1 MWSVYLDNCCLNRLF
16 DNQSQLRIHLESEAV
31 KVVLSLCEQQQMR
44 LICSQVSYFEI
55 DNAPDISRKNALKWL
70 LVPAVDVVRITP
82 EILERAKAL
91 ERKGFKAFD
100 AMHLACAE
108 TRADVFLTV
117 DDRMLKK
124 SESFPKLSVKVG
136 NPLRWIQEVL
146 S

>member
-16 DNQSQLRIHLESEAV
+16 DDQSQLRIHLESEAV
-31 KVVLSLCEQQQMR
+31 KVILSLCEQQQMH

-124 SESFPKLSVKVG
+124 SELFPKLSVKVG

>member
-55 DNAPDISRKNALKWL
+55 NNTPDASRRNALKWL
-70 LVPAVDVVRITP
+70 LIPAVEVVRLTP
-82 EILERAKAL
+82 KILERAKTL
-91 ERKGFKAFD
+91 EQVGFKAFD

-108 TRADVFLTV
+108 TRADVFLSV
-117 DDRMLKK
+117 DDRLLKK
-124 SESFPKLSVKVG
+124 SASLAGLPITVS

>member
-16 DNQSQLRIHLESEAV
+16 DDQSQLRIHLESEAV
-31 KVVLSLCEQQQMR
+31 KVILSLCEQQQMH

>member
-55 DNAPDISRKNALKWL
+55 NNTPDASRRNALKGL
-70 LVPAVDVVRITP
+70 LIPAVEVVRLTP
-82 EILERAKAL
+82 KILERAKTL
-91 ERKGFKAFD
+91 EQVGFKAFD

-108 TRADVFLTV
+108 TRADVF
-117 DDRMLKK
+117 
-124 SESFPKLSVKVG
+124 FSVFYC
-136 NPLRWIQEVL
+136 LF
-146 S
+146 

>member
-16 DNQSQLRIHLESEAV
+16 DDQSQLRIHLESEAV
-31 KVVLSLCEQQQMR
+31 KVILSLCEQQQMH

-70 LVPAVDVVRITP
+70 LVPAVDVVRVTP

>member
-16 DNQSQLRIHLESEAV
+16 DDQSQLRIHLESEAV
-31 KVVLSLCEQQQMR
+31 KVILSLCEQQQMH

-70 LVPAVDVVRITP
+70 LVPAVDVVRVTP

-91 ERKGFKAFD
+91 ERAGFKAFD

-108 TRADVFLTV
+108 TRADVFPTV

>member
-16 DNQSQLRIHLESEAV
+16 DDQSQLRIHLESEAV
-31 KVVLSLCEQQQMR
+31 KVVLSLCEQRQMR

-55 DNAPDISRKNALKWL
+55 NNTPDASRRNALKWL
-70 LVPAVDVVRITP
+70 LIPAVEVVRLTP
-82 EILERAKAL
+82 KILERAKTL
-91 ERKGFKAFD
+91 EQVGFKAFD

-108 TRADVFLTV
+108 TRADVFLSV
-117 DDRMLKK
+117 DDRLLKK
-124 SESFPKLSVKVG
+124 SESLAALPITVS

>member
-16 DNQSQLRIHLESEAV
+16 DDQSQLRIHLESEAV
-31 KVVLSLCEQQQMR
+31 KVILSLCEQQQMH

-70 LVPAVDVVRITP
+70 LVPAVDVVRVTP
-82 EILERAKAL
+82 EILERAKTL
-91 ERKGFKAFD
+91 ERAGFKAFD